1 MTPEQE
7 ERIELLAEKLIAE
20 ALTEE
25 ETQELQELVTS
36 NEDAALIFSE
46 YMQGHAMLSLDA
58 DHLPNSS
65 QLELREPKKF
75 SWSWLVAAAAA
86 LVLSFVITELR
97 APKILETFAKI
108 ESSDFANW
116 GECTLPTA
124 VGGELGAGKLQINE
138 GLATLVFKSG
148 AKVTI
153 EGPATFE
160 IIDSMQTR
168 LHSGIV
174 VSDIPESAHGFTI
187 YTPTATAVDH
197 GTRFLTQVTDNGETT
212 VLDVLEGE
220 VELIHDNKSERF
232 KTGQIAKAS
241 SEGFEKDGD
250 LRHELY
256 ITERDIKPLSTNL
269 LRVSTSYG
277 EGRDGTAH
285 DFDPEFHFNAGDIM
299 IKHSDKYLRKGFA
312 GFDLK
317 FLETSKVK
325 DVKLNF
331 NLVFSGYGS
340 VALTQRSKFSV
351 YGIIDDSQDEW
362 PQGHIVLSKS
372 PAYKE
377 GLNSIDLN
385 KARKVG
391 EFEISRG
398 EITANR
404 NLSSPELT
412 ELIRHDK
419 NKFITLVFICE
430 TPAINQNTGALI
442 YSIAGKLHPT
452 AQAPALQIELT
463 E

>member
-7 ERIELLAEKLIAE
+7 ERIQFLAEKLIEE
-20 ALTEE
+20 ALNEL

-46 YMQGHAMLSLDA
+46 YMQGHAMLTLDA
-58 DHLPNSS
+58 DHLPQSS
-65 QLELREPKKF
+65 QLELNEPKKF
-75 SWSWLVAAAAA
+75 PWSWLVAAAAT
-86 LVLSFVITELR
+86 LFFSFIFTEMR
-97 APKILETFAKI
+97 APKSLETFAKI
-108 ESSDFANW
+108 ESSAFANW
-116 GECTLPTA
+116 GECTLPTV

-148 AKVTI
+148 AKVTL

-197 GTRFLTQVTDNGETT
+197 GTRFLTQVTDDGKTT

-232 KTGQIAKAS
+232 KTGQIAKTS

-256 ITERDIKPLSTNL
+256 ITERGIKPLSTNM

-277 EGRDGTAH
+277 DGRDGTAH
-285 DFDPEFHFNAGDIM
+285 DFDPDFHFNAGDIM

-317 FLETSKVK
+317 FLDTSKVK

-340 VALTQRSKFSV
+340 VALTQRSTFTV
-351 YGIIDDSQDEW
+351 YGVIDDSTDTW
-362 PQGHIVLSKS
+362 PQGYMALSKS

-377 GLNSIDLN
+377 GITAIDLE
-385 KARKVG
+385 KAVKVG
-391 EFEISRG
+391 TFEISRG
-398 EITANR
+398 EITGNR
-404 NLSSPELT
+404 SLSSPEL
-412 ELIRHDK
+412 LNLVKMDG
-419 NKFITLVFICE
+419 NKFITLVFICD
-430 TPAINQNTGALI
+430 TPAINANTGALI

-452 AQAPALQIELT
+452 AQAPALHIEL
-463 E
+463 EK